1 MSYQTVKEVENAIA
15 EQKRKLA
22 ELESAK
28 EKMGKDRQ
36 TNSETGQLAIF
47 LHSKLCNWNHTDGC
61 SWFYEIERDGTV
73 NWAGYGHA
81 KYWEI
86 AQTILNKGYKCDDV
100 TDIVTLAKG

>member
-61 SWFYEIERDGTV
+61 S
-73 NWAGYGHA
+73 
-81 KYWEI
+81 
-86 AQTILNKGYKCDDV
+86 
-100 TDIVTLAKG
+100 